1 MNDRY
6 TAEERW
12 VQQGYQVLDVRTG
25 EKETLEK
32 YAQGLRLDSE
42 LVAVSVGPVEIQAS
56 TRSECQYGCIVVLAR
71 DETLELP
78 QGIIILNKRKK
89 ED

>member
-1 MNDRY
+1 MDDRY
-6 TAEERW
+6 TTEDRL
-12 VQQGYQVLDVRTG
+12 VQQGYQVFDLRAG
-25 EKETLEK
+25 EKDILER

-42 LVAVSVGPVEIQAS
+42 LAAVAVSTVEIQAS